1 MNGSAEYITP
11 QGFAR
16 LKKELDA
23 LWEQERPKVVRTVH
37 WAAGNGDRSE
47 NGDYI
52 YGKKRLRQID
62 SRVRFLRKRL
72 ETLTV
77 VDPAGQKNRDRVFF
91 GATVTFVSQDRPPRT
106 VTLVGRDE
114 IDTDGGCISM
124 SSPIG
129 RALMGKNIG
138 AFVLVDTPSG
148 EDEIEIVDIRY
159 P

>member
-11 QGFAR
+11 QGLAR
-16 LKKELDA
+16 LKKELDT
-23 LWEQERPKVVRTVH
+23 LWEQERPAVVRTVH

-72 ETLTV
+72 EILTV
-77 VDPAGQKNRDRVFF
+77 VDPAGQKNRDRVYF
-91 GATVTFVSQDRPPRT
+91 GATVTVATQSHPSRT

-114 IDTDGGCISM
+114 IDTDKGHISM
-124 SSPIG
+124 FSPIG
-129 RALMGKNIG
+129 RALMGKTVG
-138 AFVLVDTPSG
+138 AWVVVDTPSG
-148 EDEIEIVDIRY
+148 EDEIEILDIAY